1 MSNQSLNSDCGMA
14 IGNKLVNKQLLRE
27 ANKVAENIFPFL
39 QPHCIAIYLG
49 GSICEGIIKNIHDID
64 FICFSRTPVEMCRIR
79 QCLGKYF
86 SHNNIPPECDFIQ
99 IRNTQTEEQDYG
111 SYINKKMIKLIGED
125 INFEF
130 DVINTHREKYKE
142 ILQNTINKLATGAI
156 QNQKR

>member
-1 MSNQSLNSDCGMA
+1 
-14 IGNKLVNKQLLRE
+14 
-27 ANKVAENIFPFL
+27 
-39 QPHCIAIYLG
+39 
-49 GSICEGIIKNIHDID
+49 
-64 FICFSRTPVEMCRIR
+64 MCRIR

-86 SHNNIPPECDFIQ
+86 SHNNIPAECDFIQ

-142 ILQNTINKLATGAI
+142 ILQNTINKLTTGVI

>member
-1 MSNQSLNSDCGMA
+1 MVTGNNLSHSQIVQEA
-14 IGNKLVNKQLLRE
+14 I
-27 ANKVAENIFPFL
+27 KVAENIFPFL

-86 SHNNIPPECDFIQ
+86 SHNNIPAECDFIQ

-142 ILQNTINKLATGAI
+142 ILQNTINKLTTGVI